1 MSAGLK
7 APVTIVVP
15 DDFPSVFDKTPA
27 HERCQKIGD
36 TKVYTARGADDEAE
50 LIRRIDAARVAIN
63 IRAHARFTDRV
74 MEACRK
80 LEMISIWGTG
90 TDNIDLDAAG
100 RHGITV
106 CNTPG
111 VNAFAVAEHA
121 IALMLATARRIPRID
136 REVRGGA
143 WPRDLL
149 TQLLGKTLGVC
160 GTGKIGARVI
170 TIAKALGMDV
180 LAYSARGDSAAV
192 AALGARSASKEEIC
206 RHADVISL
214 HLRLAP
220 ETRGFL
226 GRREFAMMKP
236 TAILINTGRGAMV
249 EREALV
255 DALTQNKLAGA
266 GLDVFHDEPLKAGD
280 PLLALQN
287 VVLSPH
293 NAGQT
298 PEVIRDGL
306 LRAIENVENYLAG
319 KPTDVVVAPV
329 KARR

>member
-1 MSAGLK
+1 M
-7 APVTIVVP
+7 PTPTVIVP
-15 DDFPSVFDKTPA
+15 DDFPSVFEGTPA
-27 HERCQKIGD
+27 HERCR
-36 TKVYTARGADDEAE
+36 KVGETQVFTARGADDEAE
-50 LIRRIDAARVAIN
+50 LINRIGDARIAIN
-63 IRAHARFTDRV
+63 IRAHARFTERV
-74 MEACRK
+74 MTACRK

-111 VNAFAVAEHA
+111 INAFAVAEHA
-121 IALMLATARRIPRID
+121 LALMLAAARRIPRID

-149 TQLLGKTLGVC
+149 TQLLGKTLGVF
-160 GTGKIGARVI
+160 GTGKIGGRVI
-170 TIAKALGMDV
+170 TLGRALGMDV
-180 LAYSARGDSAAV
+180 LAYSARGDAAAV
-192 AALGARSASKEEIC
+192 AALGARAASKEDIC
-206 RHADVISL
+206 RRADVVSL
-214 HLRLAP
+214 HLRLGP
-220 ETRGFL
+220 DTRGFL

-236 TAILINTGRGAMV
+236 AAILINTGRGALV
-249 EREALV
+249 EREALL
-255 DALTQNKLAGA
+255 DALTQSKIAGA
-266 GLDVFHDEPLKAGD
+266 GLDVFHDEPIKPGD
-280 PLLALQN
+280 PILALQN

-293 NAGQT
+293 NGGQT

-319 KPTDVVVAPV
+319 RPTDTVVVPV